1 MKHYRYG
8 KFRAGDYRGS
18 WSSIAILLIMAIAGI
33 QLDVSILLDIF
44 PIAYAVVWLWAIFA
58 PNQEQFVLSED
69 SITVFFWKKTD
80 TILLPPELTLIVS
93 CVDICPPLAVRTAFG
108 NETHILK
115 NKFAVSILQKM
126 PLEVVLEALH
136 RNYVRKYT
144 TSMIQRVFDEYLFLY
159 SFVCGQSLFDQLIAN
174 RKCLVIIPAS
184 LSEEI
189 TFDPGIVD
197 VYIDPK
203 C

>member
-1 MKHYRYG
+1 MKHNRYG

-18 WSSIAILLIMAIAGI
+18 WIGIAILLIFPIASI
-33 QLDVSILLDIF
+33 LLDVSILFIIF

-58 PNQEQFVLSED
+58 PNQEQFVLGEN
-69 SITVFFWKKTD
+69 SITAFFWKKTE

-93 CVDICPPLAVRTAFG
+93 CVDICPPLASRTAFG

-115 NKFAVSILQKM
+115 NKYAISILQKM
-126 PLEVVLEALH
+126 PLDVALEALH
-136 RNYVRKYT
+136 QNYVRKYT
-144 TSMIQRVFDEYLFLY
+144 TSMIQRAFDEYLFLY
-159 SFVCGQSLFDQLIAN
+159 SFVCDQSLFDQLIAN

-189 TFDPGIVD
+189 TVDPDAVD
-197 VYIDPK
+197 VYIDTE